1 MSKKNFFSKSISV
14 KLISMFLAVSIV
26 PIIILGLLSSK
37 IARNA
42 LEEGAFSQ
50 LESIGTLKSEQIIS
64 FIDRKFRDLEILA
77 ASDNTIV
84 AFEKLKKYHDTG
96 GATPDDLFI
105 TESVR
110 YQEIYNEIDAF
121 FRKYVEA
128 YNFNDIFFLCA
139 DHGHIMYTA
148 SKESDL
154 GANLSTGSLQNSG
167 LAELW
172 ADVVKLK
179 KPVMIDYAY
188 YAPSDDNAS
197 FIGTPIFDAS
207 SKLIGII
214 ALQLSTDKIRD
225 IMHEDTGLGVSG
237 ETYIVGSDYLMR
249 SDSRFDAESTILK
262 TLVKTKSVDLGL
274 EDKTGTHIIEDY
286 RGTSVLS
293 YYKNIGLNEAYET
306 DFEWVVIAEINESEA
321 LSAVKKLSI
330 NTFIIGIIIA
340 LIVGIIAVVFSRLFT
355 SPIKKLTLFSK
366 LLADGDLSRKIDI
379 KQHDEI
385 GTLADAFS
393 LMQSNLRIQMEDLTE
408 GVNVLSTSS
417 SEIMATVSQLASGA
431 AETATSVSETTS
443 TVEEVK
449 QTAEVSN
456 QKATEVAESAQKI
469 SMISQEGTRSIQETI
484 DGMSRIK
491 QQMESIA
498 GIVIQLSEKSHSIGE
513 IANTVGDL
521 AEQSNLLAV
530 NASIE
535 AAKAGEEGKGFSV
548 VAQEI
553 KNLADRSKE
562 STRQIRT
569 IVSDIQKATSSAVMA
584 TEQGKK
590 AIDEGLDLT
599 STASEVITTL
609 AASVEQASQANIQI
623 ASSSQQQLIGMDQIT
638 SAMEN
643 IRDASAQTASST
655 KQSEESVVELNSLG
669 DRLQEILKKYKLK

>member
-1 MSKKNFFSKSISV
+1 
-14 KLISMFLAVSIV
+14 MFLAVSIV
-26 PIIILGLLSSK
+26 PIIILGLFSSK

-42 LEEGAFSQ
+42 LEEGAFNQ
-50 LESIGTLKSEQIIS
+50 LESIGALKSDQVIS

-96 GATPDDLFI
+96 GATLDDLFI
-105 TESVR
+105 IESAR
-110 YQEIYNEIDAF
+110 YQEINIEIDHF

-128 YNFNDIFFLCA
+128 YNFYDIFFLCA
-139 DHGHIMYTA
+139 DHGHVMYTA

-154 GANLSTGSLQNSG
+154 GANLSTGSLRNSG
-167 LAELW
+167 LAQLW

-179 KPVMIDYAY
+179 KPVMTDYAY
-188 YAPSDDNAS
+188 YSPSDDYAS
-197 FIGTPIFDAS
+197 FIGTPIFDAN

-225 IMHEDTGLGVSG
+225 IMQEDTGLGESG

-249 SDSRFDAESTILK
+249 SDSRFEAESTILK
-262 TLVKTKSVDLGL
+262 KLVKTKSVELGL
-274 EDKTGTHIIEDY
+274 QDKTGTHIIEDY
-286 RGTSVLS
+286 RGISVLS
-293 YYKNIGLNEAYET
+293 YYKHIGLNEAYGA
-306 DFEWVVIAEINESEA
+306 DFEWVVIAEIDESEA
-321 LSAVKKLSI
+321 LAAVKQLSI
-330 NTFIIGIIIA
+330 NTLFIGLIIA
-340 LIVGIIAVVFSRLFT
+340 LIVGIIAVIFSRLFT
-355 SPIKKLTLFSK
+355 NPIKKLTIFSK
-366 LLADGDLSRKIDI
+366 LLADGDLSQSVDI
-379 KQHDEI
+379 NQHDEL

-393 LMQSNLRIQMEDLTE
+393 LMQNNLRIQLEDLTE

-449 QTAEVSN
+449 QTAEVSH
-456 QKATEVAESAQKI
+456 QKATEVAESAHKI
-469 SMISQEGTRSIQETI
+469 SIISQEGTRSIQETI
-484 DGMSRIK
+484 DGMNRIK

-498 GIVIQLSEKSHSIGE
+498 DIVIQLSEKSHSIGE

-590 AIDEGLDLT
+590 AIDEGLELT

-655 KQSEESVVELNSLG
+655 KQSEESVIELNNLG
-669 DRLQEILKKYKLK
+669 ERLQEILKKYKLK